1 MFQVLFLEHNQV
13 STYRWKK
20 DKRRPFNKENDK
32 SFAVA
37 QRFWQVYKE
46 DYFSQMTIN
55 SRLCSKQSSKGRF
68 AF

>member
-13 STYRWKK
+13 FSYRWKK
-20 DKRRPFNKENDK
+20 DKRRTFNKLNDE

-37 QRFWQVYKE
+37 QRFFQVYKE

-55 SRLCSKQSSKGRF
+55 SRLCSKQLSKGRF